1 MPNLARK
8 NTQLIDIYIYEEH
21 KRKKKGTCIGAD
33 VPKFRPVL
41 RGFRQGIE
49 VEKGPPDTEGMSGWY
64 LGMER
69 SSR

>member
-1 MPNLARK
+1 M
-8 NTQLIDIYIYEEH
+8 QLIDIYIYIYEEH

-49 VEKGPPDTEGMSGWY
+49 VEKGPPDTEGMSG
-64 LGMER
+64 
-69 SSR
+69 